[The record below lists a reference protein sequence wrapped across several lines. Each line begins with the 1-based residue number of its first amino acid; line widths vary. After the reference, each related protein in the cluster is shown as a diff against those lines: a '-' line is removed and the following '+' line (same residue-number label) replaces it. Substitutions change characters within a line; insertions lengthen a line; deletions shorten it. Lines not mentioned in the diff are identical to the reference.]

1 MDPNATAK
9 TSTGM
14 QANVEA
20 LLAYLVGFVTG
31 IVFLIIEK
39 ENKFVR
45 FHAMQSIFVSGGLFV
60 AQIIV
65 GFIPYVGWVISILLS
80 LLGLILWILC
90 MFKAYQGELFKL
102 PVVGDIAEKQI
113 QQN

>member
-1 MDPNATAK
+1 MDQNNAER

-14 QANVEA
+14 QQNVEA
-20 LLAYLVGFVTG
+20 LLTYVAGFVTG

-45 FHAMQSIFVSGGLFV
+45 FHAMQSILVSASLFI
-60 AQIIV
+60 AHIICN
-65 GFIPYVGWVISILLS
+65 FIPYIGWVLSLLLS

-102 PVVGDIAEKQI
+102 PVVGDIAAKQI
-113 QQN
+113 EQ